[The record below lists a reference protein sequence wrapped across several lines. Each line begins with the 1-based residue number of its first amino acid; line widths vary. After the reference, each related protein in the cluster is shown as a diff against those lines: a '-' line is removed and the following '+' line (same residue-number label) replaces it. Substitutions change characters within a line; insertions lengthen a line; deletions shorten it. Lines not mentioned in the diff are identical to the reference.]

1 MQGKTEAA
9 PPRYLYRNNKHGA
22 IHLLV
27 WKNNTLT
34 GNTTHTDSFSQ
45 KRTYGHTWNHAS
57 RLQPYIHGG
66 GKGIGQLTVSTYVRR
81 LSPYPK
87 FRTSSI
93 FDKTYIIEILYVT
106 RIHHQLLI
114 KFCYII
120 FKTNKYFF
128 SKFLIWWE
136 HWCLGCK
143 MTFRSKCPFWT

>member
-1 MQGKTEAA
+1 MCAML
-9 PPRYLYRNNKHGA
+9 RSRMY
-22 IHLLV
+22 IHLKRK
-27 WKNNTLT
+27 WNFWNTYICLWCALHSGDFFCNRLT
-34 GNTTHTDSFSQ
+34 NLAATYSKRSNTTHTDSFLQ
-45 KRTYGHTWNHAS
+45 KPTYGHTWNHAR

-128 SKFLIWWE
+128 QNF
-136 HWCLGCK
+136 
-143 MTFRSKCPFWT
+143 